1 MSRMPERDRVT
12 DTGNGPCHGFRGS
25 REGKGCRDSGLRGL
39 VSGRAECAGRARRAG
54 ERLGVCF
61 FVDIEVA
68 AEGGGFGFYV
78 VIGCLQGSNLRFLFV
93 KSLKDTC
100 AALSLDYE

>member
-1 MSRMPERDRVT
+1 MRRRVT
-12 DTGNGPCHGFRGS
+12 DTGRAACHGFREMGG
-25 REGKGCRDSGLRGL
+25 GKGWRGSGLRGL
-39 VSGRAECAGRARRAG
+39 VGGRAECAGRARRAG

-68 AEGGGFGFYV
+68 AEGGEFGFYV